1 MTENI
6 TNNPLPVD
14 NQQQQQPIKV
24 LEFYSGIGGMHYALK
39 KSGVD
44 FKVIGA
50 FDINTNANTVY
61 RHNFPEAKLMQKN
74 LEGLT
79 VKDLD
84 KLSAQCWTMSP
95 PCQPYTRQGKQEAS
109 KDSRA
114 KSFLHIMDLLAEMS
128 HPPSY
133 VLIENV
139 KGFDG
144 SDTRDYLLRV
154 LQTKGYHTKEFLVS
168 PVELGIPNSRL
179 RYYLLAKMS
188 LEPFPSDIPD
198 SFTKIET
205 RNRIGDYLSVFG
217 DGNNTDTSH
226 ASSPYLVP
234 DSVLLRFSTI
244 MDIVSSDATG
254 SCCFTKAY
262 GKYVEGTGSI
272 YSPKCKNDVD
282 VVFKDIEKL
291 TTPTLSTTPETTQST
306 AYETIQPSTT
316 KSAKT
321 ISCQTPSTT
330 TTTTSQTTNP
340 NSGTSSTG
348 TSKTISTTTTKST
361 TTTNSTNADTN
372 NNEAKLLL
380 LRSLGLRY
388 FSPDEIARLLC
399 FPGEF
404 NFPEVMTVRQRYQLL
419 GNSVNVFTIAHLMS
433 AYLFARR

>member
-1 MTENI
+1 MTESI

-14 NQQQQQPIKV
+14 NQQQQPIKV

-39 KSGVD
+39 KSGVN
-44 FKVIGA
+44 FEVIGA

-114 KSFLHIMDLLAEMS
+114 KSFLHIMDLLTEMS
-128 HPPSY
+128 YPPSY
-133 VLIENV
+133 ILIENV

-188 LEPFPSDIPD
+188 PESFPSDIPD
-198 SFTKIET
+198 SFTTIET
-205 RNRIGDYLSVFG
+205 RNRVGDYLSVFD
-217 DGNNTDTSH
+217 DGSNTDTSH
-226 ASSPYLVP
+226 AGSPYLVP
-234 DSVLLRFSTI
+234 DNVLLRFSTI

-272 YSPKCKNDVD
+272 YSPMCKNDVD
-282 VVFKDIEKL
+282 VIFKDIEKL
-291 TTPTLSTTPETTQST
+291 TTSTSSTIPETTQAT
-306 AYETIQPSTT
+306 TYETIQPSTT
-316 KSAKT
+316 KS
-321 ISCQTPSTT
+321 CQTLS
-330 TTTTSQTTNP
+330 TTTSQTTSP

-348 TSKTISTTTTKST
+348 TPTT
-361 TTTNSTNADTN
+361 TTTNSNAGTN
-372 NNEAKLLL
+372 NNQEKLLL

-399 FPGEF
+399 FPDDF

-433 AYLFARR
+433 TYLFSKK